1 MCGAA
6 RPAPSGIPPD
16 GTCFPSAEKPF
27 FGFQPV
33 RARTRAD
40 ACGLRGKCR
49 DGKTE
54 HLNLSRT
61 KRLRAQSSTTRR
73 TRHYEMRPSQH
84 LVDLAADLRQKA
96 RLARRQEGERSAQ
109 SAAYRAVY
117 VRQGVLKGTDDRSQH
132 RRMSM
137 PKDIARPA

>member
-33 RARTRAD
+33 RARTRA
-40 ACGLRGKCR
+40 AGGQSGECR

-54 HLNLSRT
+54 HVDRSRT
-61 KRLRAQSSTTRR
+61 KRLSAQSSTTRR

-137 PKDIARPA
+137 PKDTARPA